1 MLLELNEFMP
11 FFQTLLG
18 GLMTLLGVLI
28 VQRKSDNREREK
40 LYRETVQE
48 AFELLR
54 RTETLYVNEAI
65 LFHKG
70 IRDSNLDKLRSSEY
84 GDQASEASDKVL
96 ALLELYFP
104 FMDELVDEFCETEAE
119 LVNFHS
125 HVIDSFSVMDLETYN
140 QESERLSDNMAEKV
154 SQIQTVLSELM
165 RQKTN
170 F

>member
-1 MLLELNEFMP
+1 MLEIKEFMP

-18 GLMTLLGVLI
+18 GVMTLLGVLV
-28 VQRKSDNREREK
+28 VQRKSDNRESEK

-48 AFELLR
+48 IFELLR

-65 LFHKG
+65 VFYKG
-70 IRDSNLDKLRSSEY
+70 IHDSNLDKLRCSEF
-84 GDQASEASDKVL
+84 GNQASEASDKVL

-104 FMDELVDEFCETEAE
+104 FMDELVGEFCEIEAE
-119 LVNFHS
+119 LVNFHT
-125 HVIDSFSVMDLETYN
+125 HIIDYFSDTDLETYN
-140 QESERLSDNMAEKV
+140 KESERLSDSMADII
-154 SQIQTVLSELM
+154 SQMQTVLSELM